1 MHSLN
6 LIEEI
11 LKFKA
16 HWEAIYTDSLHH
28 PTRVNFYYEDANYL
42 SMITDEVRDIASGDP
57 FLIERTAKA
66 QKNRGT

>member
-16 HWEAIYTDSLHH
+16 HWEAIYNDALHH
-28 PTRVNFYYEDANYL
+28 PTRVNFYYQQHNYL
-42 SMITDEVRDIASGDP
+42 TTITDEVRDIAAGDP
-57 FLIERTAKA
+57 FLVEKTSKSE
-66 QKNRGT
+66 KNRIR